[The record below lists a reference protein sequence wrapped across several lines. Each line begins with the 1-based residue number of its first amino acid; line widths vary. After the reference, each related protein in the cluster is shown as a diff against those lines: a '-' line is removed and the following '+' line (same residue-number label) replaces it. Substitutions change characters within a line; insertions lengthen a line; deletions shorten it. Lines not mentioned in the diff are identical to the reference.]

1 MNKILI
7 LDDDEQLLNNLKE
20 LFEDQDFTV
29 FTCSDPDKALEILE
43 YENPKV
49 LLLDY
54 LMPQI
59 DGVNFVKRIRTT
71 DKLIRIILM
80 TAFPTY
86 DLAVDAI
93 KNGANDFIAKPFKFD
108 ELLVKIMKTLE
119 ELKFIN
125 KECMCYELDE
135 ILYCLSNNI
144 RRNIVQLLLK
154 EKRMK
159 FMEIVRKLDFSDHTK
174 LNFHLKILLK
184 NNLIIKQ
191 DGYYLITETGI
202 KALKCIQEII
212 D

>member
-7 LDDDEQLLNNLKE
+7 LDDDEQLLGNLKE
-20 LFEDQDFTV
+20 LFEDNDFTV
-29 FTCSDPDKALEILE
+29 FTCSDPGKALEILE
-43 YENPKV
+43 YESPKI
-49 LLLDY
+49 LLVDY

-59 DGVNFVKRIRTT
+59 DGINFIKKIRET

-93 KNGANDFIAKPFKFD
+93 KNGANDFVSKPFKFE
-108 ELLVKIMKTLE
+108 ELMVKIMKSLE
-119 ELKFIN
+119 ELKFVN
-125 KECMCYELDE
+125 KECMGNEVDD

-144 RRNIVQLLLK
+144 RRNIVQLLIK

-159 FMEIVRKLDFSDHTK
+159 FMEIVRNLDFEDHTK

-184 NNLIIKQ
+184 NNLIVKN
-191 DGYYLITETGI
+191 DGYYLMTEYGL
-202 KALKCIQEII
+202 KVFKCINNLFK
-212 D
+212 